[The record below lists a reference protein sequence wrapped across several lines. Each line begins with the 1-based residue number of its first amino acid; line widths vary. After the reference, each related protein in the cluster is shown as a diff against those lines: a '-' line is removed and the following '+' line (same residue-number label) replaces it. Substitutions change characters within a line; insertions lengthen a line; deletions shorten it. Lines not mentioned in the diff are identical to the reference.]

1 MTQLMADQEGP
12 QPGSDR
18 ARQMAG
24 GQLSGQVAN
33 NPGPGGMQGLG
44 GLIQGLMPPVQQM
57 VSGSAAGGN
66 SRNAMQNWTDHW
78 QDALTELNE
87 GERAQ

>member
-44 GLIQGLMPPVQQM
+44 GLIQGLMPLCNRWCQAVQL
-57 VSGSAAGGN
+57 VAIAAMLCRIGLIIG
-66 SRNAMQNWTDHW
+66 RMP
-78 QDALTELNE
+78 
-87 GERAQ
+87 